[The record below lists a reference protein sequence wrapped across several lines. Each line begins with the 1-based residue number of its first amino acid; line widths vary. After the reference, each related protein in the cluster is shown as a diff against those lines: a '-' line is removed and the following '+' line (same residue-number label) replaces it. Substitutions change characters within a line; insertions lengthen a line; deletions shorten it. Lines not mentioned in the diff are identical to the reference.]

1 MLKVLK
7 IYKENIFSILLVI
20 TIFVALLFIK
30 LVPFLILLLFLVW
43 VVKFKTFQNFSLKWK
58 WIWPFLGYFLVF
70 AIAFFCADNSKE
82 ALKVLERHTSFI
94 ILPFLIFCKKWS
106 TSEFFFFGKFY
117 IKIVLLISIIS
128 LIYLGYFFLTHVDFV
143 NTMDDTY
150 LQWKLPHL
158 LGFHPTYFG
167 LNIVIANIILLT
179 SLNNSNTIF
188 KEITF
193 YFAIFLSFYLVYL
206 SPRTPIMCQLIVWG
220 WFIFNRI
227 ISNETKIKVNK
238 IFFLIVPLLI
248 IVFLSFTSEYLIDK
262 LIKSVSDKRFLL
274 WRPALSII
282 KENYFL
288 MGEGLCNGQ
297 IQITNYISE
306 KNLTQFKIADL
317 HNQYLMNLTDI
328 GLFGVLAIFMMLF
341 RPLIYLKN
349 NALYLFSIIFFISMF
364 TESILFVIK
373 GIITFIIM
381 SSFFI
386 LKASLPYSEE
396 NKYNS

>member
-1 MLKVLK
+1 MQK
-7 IYKENIFSILLVI
+7 IFRTYKENIFSVLLVT
-20 TIFVALLFIK
+20 TIFVALFFTK
-30 LVPFLILLLFLVW
+30 VVAFFILLLFIVW
-43 VVKFKTFQNFSLKWK
+43 ITQFKKFQNFSSKWK
-58 WIWPFLGYFLVF
+58 WIWPFLGYSFVF
-70 AIAFFCADNSKE
+70 GIAFFYADNSKE
-82 ALKVLERHTSFI
+82 ALKILERHTSFI
-94 ILPFLIFCKKWS
+94 VLPFLIFCKNWS
-106 TSEFFFFGKFY
+106 SSEINFFGKFFV
-117 IKIVLLISIIS
+117 KIVLLISIIS
-128 LIYLGYFFLTHVDFV
+128 LIYLAYFFLTHIDFV

-158 LGFHPTYFG
+158 LGFHPTYLG

-179 SLNNSNTIF
+179 SLKNTTTVF
-188 KEITF
+188 KDITF
-193 YFAIFLSFYLVYL
+193 YLAVFLSFYLVYL
-206 SPRTPIMCQLIVWG
+206 SPRTPIMCQLIVWV

-227 ISNETKIKVNK
+227 SNDRKIKVNK

-248 IVFLSFTSEYLIDK
+248 VVFLSFTSEYLIDK
-262 LIKSVSDKRFLL
+262 LMKSVSDKRFLL

-288 MGEGLCNGQ
+288 MGEGLGNGD
-297 IQITNYISE
+297 IQLTNYISE

-317 HNQYLMNLTDI
+317 HNQYLMNFTDI

>member
-30 LVPFLILLLFLVW
+30 LVPFFILLLFLVW

-150 LQWKLPHL
+150 VQW
-158 LGFHPTYFG
+158 
-167 LNIVIANIILLT
+167 
-179 SLNNSNTIF
+179 
-188 KEITF
+188 
-193 YFAIFLSFYLVYL
+193 
-206 SPRTPIMCQLIVWG
+206 
-220 WFIFNRI
+220 
-227 ISNETKIKVNK
+227 
-238 IFFLIVPLLI
+238 
-248 IVFLSFTSEYLIDK
+248 
-262 LIKSVSDKRFLL
+262 
-274 WRPALSII
+274 
-282 KENYFL
+282 
-288 MGEGLCNGQ
+288 
-297 IQITNYISE
+297 
-306 KNLTQFKIADL
+306 
-317 HNQYLMNLTDI
+317 
-328 GLFGVLAIFMMLF
+328 
-341 RPLIYLKN
+341 
-349 NALYLFSIIFFISMF
+349 
-364 TESILFVIK
+364 
-373 GIITFIIM
+373 
-381 SSFFI
+381 
-386 LKASLPYSEE
+386 
-396 NKYNS
+396 

>member
-1 MLKVLK
+1 MLKTLK
-7 IYKENIFSILLVI
+7 TYKENIFSVLLVI

-30 LVPFLILLLFLVW
+30 LVPFFILLLFLVW
-43 VVKFKTFQNFSLKWK
+43 VIKFKKFNNFSLKWK
-58 WIWPFLGYFLVF
+58 WVWPFIGYFLVF
-70 AIAFFCADNSKE
+70 GIAFFYADNSKA
-82 ALKVLERHTSFI
+82 ALKILERHTSFI

-106 TSEFFFFGKFY
+106 VSEVIFFGKFY
-117 IKIVLLISIIS
+117 VKIVLLISIIS
-128 LIYLGYFFLTHVDFV
+128 LIYLGYFFLTHIDFV

-158 LGFHPTYFG
+158 LDFHPTYFG

-179 SLNNSNTIF
+179 SLNNSSTIF

-220 WFIFNRI
+220 WFIFNRR
-227 ISNETKIKVNK
+227 SNERKIKFNK

-262 LIKSVSDKRFLL
+262 LMKSVSDKRFLL

-288 MGEGLCNGQ
+288 MGEGLGNGD
-297 IQITNYISE
+297 IQLTNYISE

-317 HNQYLMNLTDI
+317 HNQYLMNFLDI
-328 GLFGVLAIFMMLF
+328 GLLGILAIFMMLF

-349 NALYLFSIIFFISMF
+349 NALYLFSIVFSISMF
-364 TESILFVIK
+364 TESFLFVIK